1 MRPHVLIIDD
11 DAGLREALT
20 VVLEEEFAVHTAATG
35 EEGLALLQ
43 RLPIPV
49 VILDLGLPGMPG
61 LEVLSH
67 IKALDPQSE
76 ILILTATHAGAV
88 VVRAMQAGASDYL
101 TKPFDVEALQTRV
114 RTAFAQYRARQPAL
128 LAALAPPLG
137 VGLVGQSPP
146 MQQVLVLLH
155 TVADTLTTVLLTGER
170 GTGKA
175 LLARALHQASPRRDR
190 PFVVLHCA
198 AMPEELVTRTFV
210 DPTRDASTDATPAFD
225 GVLAQAHT
233 GSLFLDEVN
242 GLSPAA
248 QDVLLRVLQEREGT
262 RHGSLQSPPAD
273 VRLIAATTQDLR
285 QMVRAGTF
293 REDVFQRLNGMPI
306 TVPPLRERP
315 TDIPLLVGHFLA
327 QYNREL
333 SRQVPGLTAAALAV
347 LCAYAWPG
355 NVRELKHVMRRLVMR
370 GTQRVL
376 EVGEV
381 QALLQEPGGQGASR
395 GHSQGGAGGGG
406 VGMR

>member
-1 MRPHVLIIDD
+1 MR
-11 DAGLREALT
+11 
-20 VVLEEEFAVHTAATG
+20 
-35 EEGLALLQ
+35 
-43 RLPIPV
+43 RLPLMV
-49 VILDLGLPGMPG
+49 
-61 LEVLSH
+61 SW
-67 IKALDPQSE
+67 
-76 ILILTATHAGAV
+76 
-88 VVRAMQAGASDYL
+88 
-101 TKPFDVEALQTRV
+101 
-114 RTAFAQYRARQPAL
+114 
-128 LAALAPPLG
+128 
-137 VGLVGQSPP
+137 
-146 MQQVLVLLH
+146 
-155 TVADTLTTVLLTGER
+155 
-170 GTGKA
+170 
-175 LLARALHQASPRRDR
+175 RR
-190 PFVVLHCA
+190 
-198 AMPEELVTRTFV
+198 
-210 DPTRDASTDATPAFD
+210 
-225 GVLAQAHT
+225 
-233 GSLFLDEVN
+233 
-242 GLSPAA
+242 LSPAA